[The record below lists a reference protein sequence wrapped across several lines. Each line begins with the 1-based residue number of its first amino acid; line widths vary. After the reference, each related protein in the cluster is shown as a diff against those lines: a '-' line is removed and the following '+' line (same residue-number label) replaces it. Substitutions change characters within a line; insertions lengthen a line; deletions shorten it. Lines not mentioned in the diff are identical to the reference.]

1 MIVLPNIDG
10 KIWNIEQHTID
21 IVDCVIN
28 QRPLTISLNGEGP
41 DANELGLYSLLDNI
55 CNRYN
60 YPKNN
65 ITILT
70 NNLIES
76 HPEYCIQIQP
86 PLHFVRSAQQFALQ
100 NQLPTKTFSNDFKH
114 FGLFVGRSNWL
125 RLWLGSY
132 LHKHYLD
139 KTELTFHY
147 NSTLDFHQPHLGLD
161 DLVRFDTKQ
170 IDDLSPMQL
179 IAKCPIVD
187 QTVESYPILMP
198 AHFNISKIYHKFF
211 LEVVCETYSRGTSFF
226 PTEKT
231 WRPIINR
238 TPFIVQ
244 GPKDYIKN
252 LQRLGFK
259 TFSNWFDESHSQD
272 EYNYQP
278 MGICATLDRLATYS
292 TSELEGIYIDMAD
305 TLEHNYQVMM
315 SLNNATITKV
325 FK

>member
-1 MIVLPNIDG
+1 MINIPNIDG

-21 IVDCVIN
+21 IVECVIN
-28 QRPLTISLNGEGP
+28 QRPLTITLNSEGP
-41 DANELGLYSLLDNI
+41 DAKELGLYLLLDNI
-55 CNRYN
+55 CDRYH

-65 ITILT
+65 VTIITCNQL
-70 NNLIES
+70 ES
-76 HPEYCIQIQP
+76 HTEYRIDIRP
-86 PLHFVRSAQQFALQ
+86 PLYVNSAQKFASQ
-100 NQLPTKTFSNDFKH
+100 NQLPLKTFGDNFKH

-132 LHKHYLD
+132 LHKYHLD
-139 KTELTFHY
+139 KTKLTFHY
-147 NSTLDFHQPHLGLD
+147 NSTLDFHQDHLGLD
-161 DLVRFDTKQ
+161 DLVKFNT
-170 IDDLSPMQL
+170 DLVNDLDPLQL
-179 IAKCPIVD
+179 ITKCPIIDQAVD
-187 QTVESYPILMP
+187 SYPILTP
-198 AHFNISKIYHKFF
+198 AHFNISKIYHTFF
-211 LEVVCETYSRGTSFF
+211 LEVVCETYSRGNSFY
-226 PTEKT
+226 PTEKI

-252 LQRLGFK
+252 LRRLGFK
-259 TFSNWFDESHSQD
+259 TFSNWFDESHTLD

-315 SLNNATITKV
+315 SLTDTKVTKV

>member
-1 MIVLPNIDG
+1 MINIPNIDG
-10 KIWNIEQHTID
+10 KIWNIEQHIID
-21 IVDCVIN
+21 IIDCVIN
-28 QRPLTISLNGEGP
+28 QRPLTINLNNEGP
-41 DANELGLYSLLDNI
+41 DARELGLYSLLDNI
-55 CNRYN
+55 CDQFN

-65 ITILT
+65 VTITTCNQL
-70 NNLIES
+70 ES
-76 HPEYCIQIQP
+76 HTEYRIDKLP
-86 PLHFVRSAQQFALQ
+86 PFHFVRSAQQFSVAS
-100 NQLPTKTFSNDFKH
+100 QLPAKTFGDDFKH

-139 KTELTFHY
+139 KTALTFHY
-147 NSTLDFHQPHLGLD
+147 DSTADFHQDHLGLD
-161 DLVRFDTKQ
+161 DLVKFN
-170 IDDLSPMQL
+170 INLVGDLDLLQL
-179 IAKCPIVD
+179 ITKCPIIDQAVD
-187 QTVESYPILMP
+187 SYPILTP
-198 AHFNISKIYHKFF
+198 AHFNISKIYHTFF
-211 LEVVCETYSRGTSFF
+211 LEVVCETYSKGNSFF
-226 PTEKT
+226 PTEKI

-244 GPKDYIKN
+244 GPKNYIKN
-252 LQRLGFK
+252 IQRLGFR

-278 MGICATLDRLATYS
+278 IGICATLDRLATYS

-305 TLEHNYQVMM
+305 TLEHNYQVIM